1 MRYFFAAIII
11 FVSLNFLKAQDE
23 ERPCIPVR
31 DVSDAQRAFVS
42 GEKLVYKINYSW
54 GMVKTD
60 VGEATATLERV
71 DDSLYGDHFHAIV
84 EGHTYKFY
92 DIFFKVRDFFES
104 RFSTLNG
111 RPYYFHRNISE
122 GKYRMINHHYY
133 HEDYTIDATVKRKSS
148 AERDT
153 LLVGRECT
161 FDLVSLFYFARN
173 LDFSKVEKG
182 VEQPISFAIDDEV
195 FELYYRF
202 IGEEVKKIPDLGRYN
217 TLKFAA
223 RVVAGEVFTGEEELI
238 IWVSKDR
245 NKVPLMFETPIIVG
259 EVNGRLHS
267 FENLRY
273 PLSGKID

>member
-1 MRYFFAAIII
+1 MRYFLLSIILFI
-11 FVSLNFLKAQDE
+11 SINFLKAQDE
-23 ERPCIPVR
+23 ERPCITVR
-31 DVSDAQRAFVS
+31 DVSDEQRAFAS
-42 GEKLVYKINYSW
+42 GEVLVYKINYSW

-60 VGEATATLERV
+60 VGEATAALERV
-71 DDSLYGDHFHAIV
+71 NDSLFGDHFHATV

-92 DIFFKVRDFFES
+92 DMFFRVRDFFES
-104 RFSTLNG
+104 RFSTING
-111 RPYYFHRNISE
+111 RPFYFHRNIAE

-133 HEDYTIDATVKRKSS
+133 NEDYTIDATVKRKSS

-173 LDFSKVEKG
+173 IDFSTVEKG

-195 FELYYRF
+195 FELYYRY
-202 IGEEVKKIPDLGRYN
+202 IGEEVKKIPELGRYK

-238 IWVSKDR
+238 IWVSNDN

-259 EVNGRLHS
+259 KVNGRLHRYD
-267 FENLRY
+267 NLKY